1 MLKFRALT
9 PEELTELETEFK
21 QFLIINELYDA
32 EWRDL
37 ATKDPQKAQEFIDMF
52 ANIVL
57 EKVYNK
63 QPGLLQIGNDFIT
76 VFDFQDDVWNFYHFQ
91 TTDTKLFADCSPEN
105 FLTLLQNAWEQLS
118 LHKGSKKSSEH
129 KAEEVYSLI
138 CKGALPLHKASLQD
152 FLKLISAV

>member
-9 PEELTELETEFK
+9 PDELSELETEFK

-32 EWRDL
+32 EWREL
-37 ATKDPQKAQEFIDMF
+37 AAKDPQKAQEFIDMF

-63 QPGLLQIGNDFIT
+63 QPGLLQIGKDFIT
-76 VFDFQDDVWNFYHFQ
+76 VFDFQEAVWNLYHFQ
-91 TTDTKLFADCSPEN
+91 TTDEKLLANCNPEN
-105 FLTLLQNAWEQLS
+105 FIDLLHDSLQQFN

-129 KAEEVYSLI
+129 KAEQVYSLI

-152 FLKLISAV
+152 FLKKITVH

>member
-9 PEELTELETEFK
+9 PEELIELETEFK

-32 EWRDL
+32 EWRNL
-37 ATKDPQKAQEFIDMF
+37 ATNDPHKAQEFIDMF

-63 QPGLLQIGNDFIT
+63 QPGLLQIGKDFIA
-76 VFDFQDDVWNFYHFQ
+76 VFDFQDDIWNFYHFQ
-91 TTDTKLFADCSPEN
+91 TNDTKLLANCKPEN
-105 FLTLLQNAWEQLS
+105 FINLLQNAWEHLS

-152 FLKLISAV
+152 FLNLITAL

>member
-9 PEELTELETEFK
+9 SDELSELETEFK

-63 QPGLLQIGNDFIT
+63 QPGLLQIGKDFIT
-76 VFDFQDDVWNFYHFQ
+76 VFDFQDEIWNFYHFQ
-91 TTDTKLFADCSPEN
+91 TTEVELLNDCNPEN
-105 FLTLLQNAWEQLS
+105 FMKLLQNRWEHLT

-129 KAEEVYSLI
+129 KAEEVYNLI
-138 CKGALPLHKASLQD
+138 CKGALPLHQASLQD
-152 FLKLISAV
+152 FLKLIAAL

>member
-9 PEELTELETEFK
+9 PNELLELETEFK
-21 QFLIINELYDA
+21 QFLILNELYDA

-37 ATKDPQKAQEFIDMF
+37 ADKDPQKAQEFIDIF

-57 EKVYNK
+57 EKVYSK
-63 QPGLLQIGNDFIT
+63 QLGLLQIGKDFIT
-76 VFDFQDDVWNFYHFQ
+76 VFDFQEAVWNLYHFQ
-91 TTDTKLFADCSPEN
+91 TTDEKLLANCNPEN
-105 FLTLLQNAWEQLS
+105 FIDLLHNSLQQFN

-129 KAEEVYSLI
+129 KAEQVYSLI

-152 FLKLISAV
+152 FLKKITVR

>member
-9 PEELTELETEFK
+9 PDELSELETEFK

-32 EWRDL
+32 EWRNL
-37 ATKDPQKAQEFIDMF
+37 ATKDPHKAQEFIDMF

-63 QPGLLQIGNDFIT
+63 QPGLLQIGKDFIT

-91 TTDTKLFADCSPEN
+91 TTDPKLLADCNPEN
-105 FLTLLQNAWEQLS
+105 FINLLQNAWEQLS

-129 KAEEVYSLI
+129 KAEEVYNLI
-138 CKGALPLHKASLQD
+138 CKGALPLHHPSLQD
-152 FLKLISAV
+152 FLNLITAH

>member
-9 PEELTELETEFK
+9 PDELSELETEFK

-32 EWRDL
+32 EWRNL
-37 ATKDPQKAQEFIDMF
+37 ATKDPNKAQEFIDMF

-91 TTDTKLFADCSPEN
+91 TNDPKLIADCKPEN
-105 FLTLLQNAWEQLS
+105 FIDLLQNAWKHLS
-118 LHKGSKKSSEH
+118 LHKGSKKSSEY

-138 CKGALPLHKASLQD
+138 CKGALPLRQASLQD
-152 FLKLISAV
+152 FLKLIAAV

>member
-9 PEELTELETEFK
+9 PDELSELETEFK

-32 EWRDL
+32 ELRDL
-37 ATKDPQKAQEFIDMF
+37 ATKDQLNSQEFIDMF

-63 QPGLLQIGNDFIT
+63 QPGLLQIGKDFIT
-76 VFDFQDDVWNFYHFQ
+76 VFDFQEAVWNLYHFQ
-91 TTDTKLFADCSPEN
+91 TTDEKLLANCNPEN
-105 FLTLLQNAWEQLS
+105 FIDLLHDSLQQFN

-129 KAEEVYSLI
+129 KAEQVYSLI

-152 FLKLISAV
+152 FLKKITVH

>member
-76 VFDFQDDVWNFYHFQ
+76 VFDFQDDVWNFFHFQ

-129 KAEEVYSLI
+129 KAKEVYSLI

>member
-9 PEELTELETEFK
+9 PDELSELETEFK

-37 ATKDPQKAQEFIDMF
+37 ATKDPLKAQEFIDMF
-52 ANIVL
+52 SNIVL

-63 QPGLLQIGNDFIT
+63 QPALLHIGNDFIT

-91 TTDTKLFADCSPEN
+91 SDDTSLFTDCSPEN
-105 FLTLLQNAWEQLS
+105 LLNLLQNSWQKLS

-138 CKGALPLHKASLQD
+138 RKGAIPLHKASLQD
-152 FLKLISAV
+152 FLQLISTL

>member
-9 PEELTELETEFK
+9 PDELSELETEFK

-32 EWRDL
+32 EWRNL
-37 ATKDPQKAQEFIDMF
+37 ATKDPNKAQEFIDMF

-91 TTDTKLFADCSPEN
+91 TNDAKLLADCKPEN
-105 FLTLLQNAWEQLS
+105 FIDLLQNAWKHLS

-138 CKGALPLHKASLQD
+138 CKGALPLHQASLQD
-152 FLKLISAV
+152 FLKLIAAV

>member
-76 VFDFQDDVWNFYHFQ
+76 VFDFQDDIWNFYHFQ
-91 TTDTKLFADCSPEN
+91 TTDTKLLADCSPEN
-105 FLTLLQNAWEQLS
+105 FIALLQNSWVQLS

-129 KAEEVYSLI
+129 KAEEVFSLI

-152 FLKLISAV
+152 FLKLISAN

>member
-91 TTDTKLFADCSPEN
+91 TTDTKLLADCSPEN
-105 FLTLLQNAWEQLS
+105 FLTLLQNVWEQLS

>member
-9 PEELTELETEFK
+9 PEELAELETEFK

-37 ATKDPQKAQEFIDMF
+37 ATKYPHKAQEFIDMF

-63 QPGLLQIGNDFIT
+63 LPGLLQIGKDFIT
-76 VFDFQDDVWNFYHFQ
+76 VFDFQDEVWNFYHFQ
-91 TTDTKLFADCSPEN
+91 TADAKLLDGCSQEN
-105 FLTLLQNAWEQLS
+105 FLKLLQNAWEHLS

-129 KAEEVYSLI
+129 KAEEVFSLI
-138 CKGALPLHKASLQD
+138 CKGALPLHHTSIQD
-152 FLKLISAV
+152 FLKLIAAL

>member
-76 VFDFQDDVWNFYHFQ
+76 VFDFQDDVWNFFHFQ

-129 KAEEVYSLI
+129 KAEEIYSLI

-152 FLKLISAV
+152 FLKLISAN

>member
-37 ATKDPQKAQEFIDMF
+37 AMKDPQKAQEFIDMF

-63 QPGLLQIGNDFIT
+63 QPSLLQIGKDFIT

-91 TTDTKLFADCSPEN
+91 TTDTKLLADCSPEN

-118 LHKGSKKSSEH
+118 LYKGSKKSSEH

-138 CKGALPLHKASLQD
+138 CKGALPLQKASLQD
-152 FLKLISAV
+152 FLKLISAI

>member
-9 PEELTELETEFK
+9 SDELSELETEFK

-63 QPGLLQIGNDFIT
+63 QPGLLQIGKDFIT
-76 VFDFQDDVWNFYHFQ
+76 VFDFQDEIWNFYHFQ
-91 TTDTKLFADCSPEN
+91 TTEVELLNDCNPEN
-105 FLTLLQNAWEQLS
+105 FMKLLLNRWEHLT

-129 KAEEVYSLI
+129 KAEEVYNLI
-138 CKGALPLHKASLQD
+138 CKGALPLHQASLQD
-152 FLKLISAV
+152 FLKLIAAL

>member
-91 TTDTKLFADCSPEN
+91 TTNTKLLADCSPEN

-129 KAEEVYSLI
+129 KAEEVFSLI

-152 FLKLISAV
+152 FLKLFSAN